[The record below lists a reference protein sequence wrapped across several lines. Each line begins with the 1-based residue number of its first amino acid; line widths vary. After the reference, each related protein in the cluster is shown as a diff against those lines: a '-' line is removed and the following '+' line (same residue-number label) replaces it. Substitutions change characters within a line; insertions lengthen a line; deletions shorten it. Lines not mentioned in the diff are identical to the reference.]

1 MIIPI
6 NLKES
11 REIKGLK
18 SKEVSELL
26 NVKKSTVSGY
36 ENGYD
41 TIPIKKLIIY
51 ANYTKFSLDFLF
63 GLTKLKYR
71 IKEIVINQ
79 NVVSSNLKK
88 LRKEHNYTQKQISE
102 KLNIAQSTYSN
113 YENGVNMIPTTYL
126 YALSKI
132 YKPFSIDS
140 LFDNK

>member
-51 ANYTKFSLDFLF
+51 AHYTKFSLDFLF

-71 IKEIVINQ
+71 IKEIAINQ

-102 KLNIAQSTYSN
+102 KLNIAQSTESN

>member
-26 NVKKSTVSGY
+26 NVKKSTVSCY

-71 IKEIVINQ
+71 VKEIVINQ
-79 NVVSSNLKK
+79 NAISYNLKR
-88 LRKEHNYTQKQISE
+88 LRKENHYTQKQISE

-113 YENGVNMIPTTYL
+113 YENGINMIPTTYI